1 MLCISMGMFC
11 RFMSQKV
18 CEDKISNLVDEIFQ
32 EKINDGQLLN
42 APITFQDLERIK
54 QSFQAS
60 LEGLYHQRVLYPE
73 FTKDEEE

>member
-1 MLCISMGMFC
+1 MKF
-11 RFMSQKV
+11 F
-18 CEDKISNLVDEIFQ
+18 E

-42 APITFQDLERIK
+42 APITFQDLEKIK

>member
-1 MLCISMGMFC
+1 MT
-11 RFMSQKV
+11 
-18 CEDKISNLVDEIFQ
+18 EIFE